1 VNAVEELPDAGA
13 FLDATAGF
21 RAHDP
26 IQANLVGS
34 VAEGVLGGRTYDSYR
49 WLAIRDDAGHVVGA
63 AVRTAPYNLVVTPM
77 PEAAA
82 EALGRHIARVDPHP
96 PGVTGPKDVVDR
108 VVAHLPGAGTARTA
122 MTDLLRVLV
131 DYRPPAP
138 WAPGRPRVVTAA
150 DLDLLCVW
158 LAQFAE
164 DAHLPARD
172 AAPIAAS
179 AVERGSMLLW
189 VDDEQPV
196 AMAGHAPLVVTPTG
210 TVARIGP
217 VYTPEP
223 LRGRGYGSAVTAA
236 MVESL
241 QPRSTSIM
249 LFADADNPGSNRVYE
264 RLGFEVRATHVEVVV
279 PGSRG
284 SRR

>member
-1 VNAVEELPDAGA
+1 
-13 FLDATAGF
+13 
-21 RAHDP
+21 
-26 IQANLVGS
+26 
-34 VAEGVLGGRTYDSYR
+34 
-49 WLAIRDDAGHVVGA
+49 
-63 AVRTAPYNLVVTPM
+63 
-77 PEAAA
+77 
-82 EALGRHIARVDPHP
+82 VDPHP

-108 VVAHLPGAGTARTA
+108 VVAHLPGAGTALTA

-138 WAPGRPRVVTAA
+138 WASGRPRVVTGA
-150 DLDLLCVW
+150 DLDLLCAW
-158 LAQFAE
+158 LVQFAE
-164 DAHLPARD
+164 DAQLPARD

-189 VDDEQPV
+189 EDDEQPV
-196 AMAGHAPLVVTPTG
+196 ALAGHAPLVRTPTG
-210 TVARIGP
+210 TVARVGP

-264 RLGFEVRATHVEVVV
+264 RLGFEVRATHVEVVLG
-279 PGSRG
+279 PDTAPEGST
-284 SRR
+284 